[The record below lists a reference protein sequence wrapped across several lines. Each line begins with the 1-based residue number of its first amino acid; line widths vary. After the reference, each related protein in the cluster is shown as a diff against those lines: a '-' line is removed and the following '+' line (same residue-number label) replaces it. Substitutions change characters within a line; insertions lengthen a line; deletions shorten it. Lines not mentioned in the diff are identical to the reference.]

1 MTKEKITLEKL
12 AAKMDKRF
20 DKVDERLAAHDRR
33 FDLIDKKFDEHD
45 KRFDEHDKR
54 FDEHDKRFDEH
65 DKRFDIIDIRID
77 KLVRAVF
84 DLSDETRNIKENMAT
99 KDDINRITNILDQ
112 QTKILKDL
120 DRERIFGTQWL
131 KRLDKDVE
139 ELKSK

>member
-33 FDLIDKKFDEHD
+33 FDLIDKK
-45 KRFDEHDKR
+45 